1 MSTLKKFYFDKK
13 IYLLL
18 FFLLVLF
25 IFLYLFEVIT
35 PFVIAYIIAYLT
47 NPLKIFLD
55 KYINNTLSS
64 FLSILAFVLCLLS
77 TLVLILPIIIDQI
90 QNFIIL
96 IPGYLTEI
104 ENFLREVNSKY
115 LLIDQIKTVD
125 YTSVFNPISKSLINS
140 SNFIINNSIQFVT
153 SFFNIILIIVISF
166 YLSLEFNKVKAF
178 IYNFADKS
186 DFRDFPIL
194 IKQIEDILSKFLR
207 GQGLVCLSLSTIY
220 SIGLLIAGLKFGF
233 LLGIFAGIISFVPYL
248 GSFMGGGLALILGF
262 SEFGF
267 SLQLFFIFTIF
278 VFGQLFE
285 SYFLTPKL
293 IGEAIKLN
301 PIWIIFALMTG
312 AYLSG
317 FVGVLIALPVAA
329 ALGVIIRHYFFKLFE

>member
-77 TLVLILPIIIDQI
+77 TIVLILPIIIDQI

-115 LLIDQIKTVD
+115 LLTDQIKTVD

-166 YLSLEFNKVKAF
+166 YLSLEFNKIKIF
-178 IYNFADKS
+178 IYSFAEKSRFAD
-186 DFRDFPIL
+186 FPQL
-194 IKQIEDILSKFLR
+194 IKEIDLVLSKFIR
-207 GQGLVCLSLSTIY
+207 GQGLVCLTLCIIY
-220 SIGLLIAGLKFGF
+220 SFGLFTVGLKFGI
-233 LLGIFAGIISFVPYL
+233 LLGIFAGIISFVPYVGAFL
-248 GSFMGGGLALILGF
+248 GGGLTLILGF
-262 SEFGF
+262 SQFGF
-267 SLQLFFIFTIF
+267 STQLIFISSVF

-293 IGEAIKLN
+293 VGEAIKLN

-317 FVGVLIALPVAA
+317 FVGILISLPVAA
-329 ALGVIIRHYFFKLFE
+329 VLGVVVRHYFIKFFK